1 MGASK
6 SKEEKELEEELDRV
20 YEPYLIQW
28 DDNGHLRYGRAPQTV
43 LIVSNYYPHSFHH
56 CGLTD

>member
-6 SKEEKELEEELDRV
+6 SKEEEEIEDELDRV

-28 DDNGHLRYGRAPQTV
+28 DDFGNLRYGM
-43 LIVSNYYPHSFHH
+43 
-56 CGLTD
+56 